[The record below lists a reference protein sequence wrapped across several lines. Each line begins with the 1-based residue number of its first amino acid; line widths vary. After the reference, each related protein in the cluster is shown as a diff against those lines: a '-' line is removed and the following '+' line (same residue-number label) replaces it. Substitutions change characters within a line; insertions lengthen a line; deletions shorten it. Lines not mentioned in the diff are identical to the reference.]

1 MRLSKRHLNKLIN
14 QVLNEGKSELT
25 ILLEVELFNSDTGE
39 IDGDALESLMKKA
52 SEGDRDA
59 AVQLRDA
66 SGLIVQKT
74 GDKFNAFDGVKLD
87 RESITKAYGLDKPPP
102 RPKANTSE
110 KPKIQAKS
118 QKSSESTID
127 DGPYTQERFE
137 SDLRKASASGDTEAI
152 AKAGRLRQAQIQKDG
167 TKDLNKKFGEI
178 ESRFGQR
185 LKDDKERAL
194 QKAKE
199 SMDRYKLR
207 TNERYNEYIEDIKT
221 ADYYRDES
229 ERKSDIAKY
238 EEKKKDAI
246 EEIEERYKEEIED
259 INRLFDA
266 ASKKSGASAEKTN
279 ASNDLQ
285 EGLSRGS
292 LYRRRYYG
300 RY

>member
-1 MRLSKRHLNKLIN
+1 
-14 QVLNEGKSELT
+14 G
-25 ILLEVELFNSDTGE
+25 G
-39 IDGDALESLMKKA
+39 G
-52 SEGDRDA
+52 
-59 AVQLRDA
+59 
-66 SGLIVQKT
+66 
-74 GDKFNAFDGVKLD
+74 
-87 RESITKAYGLDKPPP
+87 
-102 RPKANTSE
+102 
-110 KPKIQAKS
+110 
-118 QKSSESTID
+118 D
-127 DGPYTQERFE
+127 DGPYTEERFE

-167 TKDLNKKFGEI
+167 KKDLNKKFGEI

-207 TNERYNEYIEDIKT
+207 TNERYNEYIADIKT

-246 EEIEERYKEEIED
+246 EEIEERYNEEIED
-259 INRLFDA
+259 ITRLFDA